1 MKLSR
6 NFSLTEFTKSSSALR
21 LGIDNTPEG
30 EHLEAA
36 KLLFE
41 SVVQPVRDEF
51 GLTVIN
57 SGYRCPALNEAI
69 GGAKTSQ
76 HCKGEAADIEVPG
89 TANIVVANSTLI
101 VPLIGIVDSLK
112 EIKKLTEKKDKQLF
126 ELQKIKSK
134 LENKKFKEK
143 APEQIIIKFRNQ
155 EKEIKSSIEKIEQ
168 IIDTIK

>member
-41 SVVQPVRDEF
+41 KIVQPVRDEF

-76 HCKGEAADIEVPG
+76 HCKGESADIEVPG
-89 TANIVVANSTLI
+89 TANIVVAKWIEYFLKFDQLI
-101 VPLIGIVDSLK
+101 LEFYSKNDPSAGWVHISYIKEGNRNEALTATKVGGSLVY
-112 EIKKLTEKKDKQLF
+112 IKGLP
-126 ELQKIKSK
+126 S
-134 LENKKFKEK
+134 
-143 APEQIIIKFRNQ
+143 
-155 EKEIKSSIEKIEQ
+155 
-168 IIDTIK
+168 

>member
-6 NFSLTEFTKSSSALR
+6 NFSLTEFTKSSSAFS

-89 TANIVVANSTLI
+89 TANIVVAKWIEIFLKFDQLI
-101 VPLIGIVDSLK
+101 LEFYSKNDPSAGWVHISYKKEGNRNEALTATKDGGSLVY
-112 EIKKLTEKKDKQLF
+112 IKGLP
-126 ELQKIKSK
+126 S
-134 LENKKFKEK
+134 
-143 APEQIIIKFRNQ
+143 
-155 EKEIKSSIEKIEQ
+155 
-168 IIDTIK
+168 

>member
-6 NFSLTEFTKSSSALR
+6 NFSLSEFTKSSSALR

-41 SVVQPVRDEF
+41 KIVQPVRDEF

-89 TANIVVANSTLI
+89 TANIVVAKWIQNFLKFDQLI
-101 VPLIGIVDSLK
+101 LEFYSKNDPSAGWVHISYKKEGNRNEALTATKDGGSLVY
-112 EIKKLTEKKDKQLF
+112 IKGLP
-126 ELQKIKSK
+126 S
-134 LENKKFKEK
+134 
-143 APEQIIIKFRNQ
+143 
-155 EKEIKSSIEKIEQ
+155 
-168 IIDTIK
+168 

>member
-21 LGIDNTPEG
+21 LGIDNTPDG

-41 SVVQPVRDEF
+41 KIVQPVRDEF

-89 TANIVVANSTLI
+89 TANIVVAKWIENFLKFDQLI
-101 VPLIGIVDSLK
+101 LEFYSKNDPSAGWVHISYKKEGNRNEALTATKDGGSLVY
-112 EIKKLTEKKDKQLF
+112 IKGLP
-126 ELQKIKSK
+126 S
-134 LENKKFKEK
+134 
-143 APEQIIIKFRNQ
+143 
-155 EKEIKSSIEKIEQ
+155 
-168 IIDTIK
+168 

>member
-6 NFSLTEFTKSSSALR
+6 NFSLSEFTKSSSALR
-21 LGIDNTPEG
+21 LEIDNTPQG

-89 TANIVVANSTLI
+89 TANIVVAKWIQNFLEFDQLI
-101 VPLIGIVDSLK
+101 LEFYSKNDPSAGWVHISYKKEGNRNEALTATKDGGSLVY
-112 EIKKLTEKKDKQLF
+112 IKGLPF
-126 ELQKIKSK
+126 
-134 LENKKFKEK
+134 
-143 APEQIIIKFRNQ
+143 
-155 EKEIKSSIEKIEQ
+155 
-168 IIDTIK
+168 

>member
-41 SVVQPVRDEF
+41 KIVQPVRDEF

-89 TANIVVANSTLI
+89 TANIVVAKWIENFLKFDQLI
-101 VPLIGIVDSLK
+101 LEFYSKNDPSAGWVHISYKKEGNRNEALTATKDGGSLVY
-112 EIKKLTEKKDKQLF
+112 IKGLP
-126 ELQKIKSK
+126 S
-134 LENKKFKEK
+134 
-143 APEQIIIKFRNQ
+143 
-155 EKEIKSSIEKIEQ
+155 
-168 IIDTIK
+168 

>member
-6 NFSLTEFTKSSSALR
+6 NFSLSEFTKSSSALR

-89 TANIVVANSTLI
+89 TANIVVAKWIQNFLEFDQLI
-101 VPLIGIVDSLK
+101 LEFYSKNDPSAGWVHVSYTKEGNRNEALTATKDGGSLVY
-112 EIKKLTEKKDKQLF
+112 IKGLP
-126 ELQKIKSK
+126 S
-134 LENKKFKEK
+134 
-143 APEQIIIKFRNQ
+143 
-155 EKEIKSSIEKIEQ
+155 
-168 IIDTIK
+168 